1 LTGLLSLWS
10 VEPPAVFARLSV
22 GQLWDSPLVRLRD
35 TIDSCINDLQL
46 SKRSGVQDVV

>member
-35 TIDSCINDLQL
+35 TKCLLQVETRL
-46 SKRSGVQDVV
+46 AYR